1 MCIAM
6 KKDQIFAEQT
16 QAVGDFNFD
25 AKVAEVFED
34 MLDRSIPL
42 YRELQRMLG
51 EVAAEFAV
59 SGTNV
64 YDLGC
69 SDGITLDTVSSA
81 IARSGK
87 EVHYIGVDYSQ
98 AMLDKA
104 ALRFAGRKPEAMP
117 TLRFGDLNEGCS
129 IENASVVVLN
139 LTLQFVR
146 PLYRDRVIRGICEG
160 LNENGCVILVEKVL
174 GNDSLF
180 NRTFIKFYYDM
191 KRRNDYSDT
200 EIAQKREAL
209 ENVLIPY
216 RIDEN
221 FELLKRNGFGS
232 VDIFY
237 KWYNFAGLVGIKNT
251 R

>member
-69 SDGITLDTVSSA
+69 
-81 IARSGK
+81 
-87 EVHYIGVDYSQ
+87 
-98 AMLDKA
+98 
-104 ALRFAGRKPEAMP
+104 
-117 TLRFGDLNEGCS
+117 
-129 IENASVVVLN
+129 
-139 LTLQFVR
+139 
-146 PLYRDRVIRGICEG
+146 
-160 LNENGCVILVEKVL
+160 
-174 GNDSLF
+174 
-180 NRTFIKFYYDM
+180 
-191 KRRNDYSDT
+191 
-200 EIAQKREAL
+200 
-209 ENVLIPY
+209 
-216 RIDEN
+216 
-221 FELLKRNGFGS
+221 
-232 VDIFY
+232 
-237 KWYNFAGLVGIKNT
+237 
-251 R
+251 